1 MVTPDGLD
9 DTAGLSPE
17 EAFTWFF
24 RAEYPNVVRTI
35 GFVLHDGEQAR
46 DVAQEAF
53 IQLMANWDTVSR
65 YDRPAAWVRR
75 VAIRLAMRGR
85 HRDVLRR
92 TRERLVEEPA
102 ALPGTAEVPAA
113 LDLRAAV
120 RRLPPAQRAAVAL
133 FYYEDQPVSEVAV
146 IMGCAPAT
154 VRVHLHH
161 ARERLGRLLG
171 EVTTGAG

>member
-1 MVTPDGLD
+1 MESSD
-9 DTAGLSPE
+9 DRAGLPPD

-24 RAEYPNVVRTI
+24 RAEYASVVRT
-35 GFVLHDGEQAR
+35 VTVMLQDREQAR

-53 IQLMANWDTVSR
+53 IQLMGHWGTVSA
-65 YDRPAAWVRR
+65 YDRPEAWVRR

-85 HRDVLRR
+85 HRDVMRR
-92 TRERLVEEPA
+92 ARERLSGPPQALDGA
-102 ALPGTAEVPAA
+102 AGVPVA
-113 LDLRAAV
+113 LDLVSAI

-133 FYYEDQPVSEVAV
+133 FYYEDQPVSEIAA
-146 IMGCAPAT
+146 IMDCTPST

-171 EVTTGAG
+171 EVPTDAG